1 MRKEIE
7 ITTEYITLGQL
18 LKFAGI
24 IRSGALA
31 KEYLVTNEVY
41 VNDLKYVD
49 VSKVASYF
57 GGGGHVRAAGCTM
70 NGTFYDVINN
80 ISARIELQI

>member
-41 VNDLKYVD
+41 VNEELEARRGRKLYKGY
-49 VSKVASYF
+49 KVL
-57 GGGGHVRAAGCTM
+57 
-70 NGTFYDVINN
+70 INN
-80 ISARIELQI
+80 TEYTLV

>member
-18 LKFAGI
+18 LTFAGI

-41 VNDLKYVD
+41 VNEELEARRGRKLYKGY
-49 VSKVASYF
+49 KVL
-57 GGGGHVRAAGCTM
+57 
-70 NGTFYDVINN
+70 INN
-80 ISARIELQI
+80 TEYTLV

>member
-41 VNDLKYVD
+41 VNEELEARRGRKLYKGD
-49 VSKVASYF
+49 VVSFENQK
-57 GGGGHVRAAGCTM
+57 
-70 NGTFYDVINN
+70 IK
-80 ISARIELQI
+80 IEKF

>member
-41 VNDLKYVD
+41 VNEELEARRGRKLYKGYKSCFILKIL
-49 VSKVASYF
+49 KLIMLGA
-57 GGGGHVRAAGCTM
+57 
-70 NGTFYDVINN
+70 
-80 ISARIELQI
+80 